1 MNMLEETLV
10 APAQALIEDERP
22 EGSDAALALA
32 GWRDWVT
39 AHRLGAAFLAGLIAT
54 HMATIIGYW
63 LPSIGLPRLDWNLI
77 NGAVYLPQVSK
88 PMTFWTGGFF
98 HYTDG
103 LVFTIVYAVALHPAM
118 PWRWTSLGNLAKGLV
133 LGTALA
139 VISCIWMI
147 PRVYAVPHA
156 GFFSAN
162 LGWKLV
168 LAVFVWHWVYGLNVG
183 LIYNPRSPGRRR
195 RH

>member
-1 MNMLEETLV
+1 MLEETLV

-183 LIYNPRSPGRRR
+183 LIYNPRSPRRRR